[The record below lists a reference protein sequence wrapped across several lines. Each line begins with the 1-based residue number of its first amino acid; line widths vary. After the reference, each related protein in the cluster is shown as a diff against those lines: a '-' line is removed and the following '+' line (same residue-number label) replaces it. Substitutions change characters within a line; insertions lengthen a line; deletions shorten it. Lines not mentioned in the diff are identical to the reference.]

1 MPRVVD
7 GMLVLLVLIVAPSSR
22 AFAAEQAAESR
33 RSPDCVYVGSPNDV
47 VAKMLEMAQLRKGD
61 FVCDPGCGDGR
72 MVIAAAR
79 SAGCRGIGFE
89 IDPRL
94 AAEARQLAKKRKV
107 DHLVTIEE
115 RDIFTVDYSKN
126 TVVVMYLLPEMI
138 TRLLPQLEQLPL
150 GARIVAHDYSIQGVE
165 PDQQIDFK
173 SNEDNV
179 EHALFLY
186 TLPLKKES

>member
-1 MPRVVD
+1 M
-7 GMLVLLVLIVAPSSR
+7 
-22 AFAAEQAAESR
+22 
-33 RSPDCVYVGSPNDV
+33 YVGSPNDV
-47 VAKMLEMAQLRKGD
+47 VAKMLEMAQLKQGD

-107 DHLVTIEE
+107 DRLVTIKEQ
-115 RDIFTVDYSKN
+115 DIFTVDYSKN

-138 TRLLPQLEQLPL
+138 TRLLPRLEQLPP
-150 GARIVAHDYSIQGVE
+150 GARIVAHDYAIEGVE
-165 PDQQIDFK
+165 PDLQIDFK